1 MTKTVWLVAGNKGNV
16 GKSVVAKALVE
27 WHQKRGENV
36 IVVDGDIET
45 GDVAQAFTTDVDIV
59 EQFDLST
66 GNGWAHF
73 ADWICSAN
81 PNAQIVTNLPDGV
94 TEKTLMALERYK
106 PTVDAFGFA
115 TRALFV
121 MNTLPDGLRLLPR
134 LLKVV
139 RHVYPVKNLFFGPP
153 RDFVFFERKYA
164 RHFPA
169 STVFLPKLCGPVMN
183 QIRADGLS
191 YSQVLE
197 GGNMQCHSLY
207 SRMELTQWLDR
218 VMAALDEVFT
228 EEELDY
234 AEP

>member
-1 MTKTVWLVAGNKGNV
+1 MPKTVWLVAGNKGNV
-16 GKSVVAKALVE
+16 GKSVVAKAMVE
-27 WHQKRGENV
+27 WHQNRGEDV
-36 IVVDGDIET
+36 IVVDGDIES
-45 GDVAQAFTTDVDIV
+45 GDVAQAFKDEVDMV

-73 ADWICSAN
+73 TDWICSEN
-81 PNAQIVTNLPDGV
+81 PDAQIVTNLPDGV

-106 PTVDAFGFA
+106 PTVDAFGFVS
-115 TRALFV
+115 RSLFV

-139 RHVYPVKNLFFGPP
+139 RHVYPVKNLFFGPS
-153 RDFVFFERKYA
+153 RDFVFFEQKYA
-164 RHFPA
+164 RHFPN
-169 STVFLPKLCGPVMN
+169 STIFLPKLYGPVMN

-197 GGNMQCHSLY
+197 GGNMPSHTVH
-207 SRMELTQWLDR
+207 SRMELAQWLDR

-228 EEELDY
+228 EEELTNV
-234 AEP
+234 EP